1 MMSEFDQT
9 AYGHG
14 ASLRAMNRTT
24 IFLGAVLLTLSRAAI
39 ADTPPAEPPATAV
52 PLSQLQK
59 QGDLQLLNG
68 APFTGTVI
76 DHWPDGTRK
85 ARFQVVEGKADG
97 AWAEW
102 YPDGAIRFYSEWRAG
117 KGEGP
122 FVYFHPNGEISERVT
137 ARADVWEGVAEGWHP
152 DGKKAFERVYQAGT
166 ALSDR
171 RFAASGGE

>member
-1 MMSEFDQT
+1 M
-9 AYGHG
+9 
-14 ASLRAMNRTT
+14 
-24 IFLGAVLLTLSRAAI
+24 LLTLSGTALASEPAA
-39 ADTPPAEPPATAV
+39 TPTAAVV

-59 QGDLQLLNG
+59 EGDVHLLNG

-76 DHWPDGTRK
+76 DTYPDGARK
-85 ARFQVVEGKADG
+85 ARFEVVDGKADG

-122 FVYFHPNGEISERVT
+122 FLYFHPNGEISERVT
-137 ARADVWEGVAEGWHP
+137 ARADIWDGVAEGWHP
-152 DGKKAFERVYQAGT
+152 DGRKAFERVYQAGT

-171 RFAASGGE
+171 RFPAEGEE